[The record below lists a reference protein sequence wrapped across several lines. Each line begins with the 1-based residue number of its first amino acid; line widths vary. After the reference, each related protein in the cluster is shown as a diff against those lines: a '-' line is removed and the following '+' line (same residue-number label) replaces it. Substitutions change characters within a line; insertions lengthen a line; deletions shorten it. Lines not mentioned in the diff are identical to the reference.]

1 MKFRLQNLHKSL
13 VPFQLVK
20 YIVRSSPPIK
30 REKERLSLAEI
41 SGVYIQMRGIVA
53 GHLCRL
59 IHQGVLEKLQAGQSK
74 RLTQV
79 FWILK
84 AS

>member
-1 MKFRLQNLHKSL
+1 MHKSL

-20 YIVRSSPPIK
+20 YVMRSSPPIK
-30 REKERLSLAEI
+30 REEERLPLAEI
-41 SGVYIQMRGIVA
+41 GGVYIQMRGIVG

-74 RLTQV
+74 KLTQV